1 MYFEDR
7 DERELFDYDSALKL
21 EDLNGT
27 TNRKIL
33 NLIKA
38 TKSFNEGITA
48 GTEIKKSQSKK
59 AEGPSEDKKHSAT
72 LKMMKGKGKGQS
84 SFKPLGADQDFI
96 EEEDESGDSETSEE
110 SDSQDMKEEKEDE
123 KESDS
128 SQLKTRNR
136 LARSRSLSEVS
147 SRKSQGGPPKD
158 LNESMSKNE
167 SNPSL
172 DESHMSKPNPKL
184 ERDRS
189 FKVLNLPKDLPE
201 PTSGRKTNQR
211 LFLPTGGKTNLLSP
225 NINHGGKHLLV
236 PPLHQQRNSTS

>member
-21 EDLNGT
+21 EDLNGV

-38 TKSFNEGITA
+38 TKSYNEGVLA
-48 GTEIKKSQSKK
+48 GTDIKKSQSKK
-59 AEGPSEDKKHSAT
+59 AEGPSEEKKHSAT

-84 SFKPLGADQDFI
+84 SFRPLDTEQDHI
-96 EEEDESGDSETSEE
+96 QEEDESGDSEDNES
-110 SDSQDMKEEKEDE
+110 SDSDGQKEEE
-123 KESDS
+123 KGSESS
-128 SQLKTRNR
+128 HLKSRNKM
-136 LARSRSLSEVS
+136 ARSRSLSEVS
-147 SRKSQGGPPKD
+147 SRKSQGGPQREN
-158 LNESMSKNE
+158 NESLSKNE

-172 DESHMSKPNPKL
+172 DESNIEKPSPKL

-189 FKVLNLPKDLPE
+189 FKVLQLPTDKLGQD
-201 PTSGRKTNQR
+201 SGRKGNSR
-211 LFLPTGGKTNLLSP
+211 LLLPTMKSNLLSP
-225 NINHGGKHLLV
+225 NVNHGGKHLLV